1 MGANTFGSKHP
12 MSISNCFRA
21 AGLAAALLVAAPSFA
36 GEEFTP
42 EAVIRFVDRAADF
55 YKTNGRDKTLAELNT
70 RNGRF
75 QKGDVYVFAYGLDGS
90 VIAHPINPK
99 LIGKNLL
106 DVPDVDGKFFR
117 REILQTAT
125 TQGSGWVDYRYRN
138 SENGKTEPKT
148 TYVRKVDDII
158 LACGIYKH

>member
-1 MGANTFGSKHP
+1 MSLWSCVRGA
-12 MSISNCFRA
+12 A
-21 AGLAAALLVAAPSFA
+21 VAAALLVAAPGFA
-36 GEEFTP
+36 SEEFTP
-42 EAVIRFVDRAADF
+42 QAVTQFVDKAADF
-55 YKTNGRDKTLAELNT
+55 YKANGREKTLAELSA

-75 QKGDVYVFAYGLDGS
+75 QKGDVYVFAYDLDGA

-117 REILQTAT
+117 KEILQTAT
-125 TQGSGWVDYRYRN
+125 VKGSGWVDYRYRN

-148 TYVRKVDDII
+148 TYVRKVGDII

>member
-1 MGANTFGSKHP
+1 MAS
-12 MSISNCFRA
+12 SYRFRA
-21 AGLAAALLVAAPSFA
+21 ACIAAALLVAAPGFA

-42 EAVIRFVDRAADF
+42 QAVVQFVDRAADF
-55 YKTNGRDKTLAELNT
+55 YRTNGREKTLAELST

-75 QKGDVYVFAYGLDGS
+75 QKGDVYVFAYDLTGA
-90 VIAHPINPK
+90 VIAHPINAK

-117 REILQTAT
+117 KEILQTAT
-125 TQGSGWVDYRYRN
+125 TKGSGWVDYRYRN

-158 LACGIYKH
+158 LACGIYRH